1 MGEGIGAVSG
11 IAAAVPARR
20 RVAVVTGDT
29 LGPRLSGPGI
39 RALEL
44 AKVLSDHH
52 EVRLVS
58 TLAADLQMSPVD
70 VCAAVTEADVKDLE
84 AWCDVLVFQGF
95 LLNRNPWLME
105 SSCPIVVDLYDPFHL
120 EVLEQGRALP
130 LEERNRQLF
139 STVGVVNQQLARGD
153 YFICAS
159 AKQRDFWLG
168 QLTAIGRLN
177 AHTYD
182 RDKSLRSLIDVV
194 PFGISDTVPPKD
206 SPVLRGVVDGIGRDD
221 RVLLWGGGLY
231 PWFDPH
237 TLVRAVDRLRANVPT
252 VRLVFLAGRHP
263 NPDVPPMPTAEE
275 VRSLTAELGLG
286 RHVFFV
292 DHWVEYRDRHNYL
305 LEADLGLSTHLH
317 HVETEFS
324 FRTRILDY
332 IWAGL
337 PVVTT
342 GGDAMGD
349 LVEREGLG
357 RVVPPGDVEAL
368 ASALEE
374 LLADAEALASCR
386 ERLAKL
392 APSFHW
398 PSVAAA
404 LVAFCGQPSR
414 APDLVSGVRL
424 PPVSGNGAPPLQ
436 SRLRRAVELTRR
448 SLRDDGVMT
457 TGQQIALRI
466 RRGAQSAGN
475 ARSGSG
481 AGLSGH

>member
-1 MGEGIGAVSG
+1 MGQGIGAVSCTV
-11 IAAAVPARR
+11 AAEAPVRR

-29 LGPRLSGPGI
+29 LGSLLSGPGI

-44 AKVLSDHH
+44 AKVLSEHH

-58 TLAADLQMSPVD
+58 TLAADLHVSAID
-70 VCAAVTEADVKDLE
+70 VRAAVTDADVHELE
-84 AWCDVLVFQGF
+84 TWCDVLVFQGF

-105 SSCPIVVDLYDPFHL
+105 SSRPIVVDLYDPFHL

-130 LEERNRQLF
+130 MEERNRQLF

-153 YFICAS
+153 YFLCAS
-159 AKQRDFWLG
+159 TKQRDFWLG
-168 QLTAIGRLN
+168 QLTAVGRLN

-194 PFGISDTVPPKD
+194 PFGIRDTVPPKD
-206 SPVLRGVVDGIGRDD
+206 APVLRGVVDGIGPDD

-231 PWFDPH
+231 PWFDPQ
-237 TLVRAVDRLRANVPT
+237 TLVRAVDRLRASVPN

-275 VRSLTAELGLG
+275 VRSLTAELGLD
-286 RHVFFV
+286 RHVFFI
-292 DHWVEYRDRHNYL
+292 DHWVEYADRHNYL
-305 LEADLGLSTHLH
+305 LEADLGVSTHLH

-332 IWAGL
+332 VWARL
-337 PVVTT
+337 PIVTT

-349 LVEREGLG
+349 MVEREEVG

-368 ASALEE
+368 ASALGG
-374 LLADAEALASCR
+374 LLEDPEAMASCR

-392 APSFHW
+392 APTLHW
-398 PSVAAA
+398 CSVAAA
-404 LVAFCGQPSR
+404 LVAFCRQPSR
-414 APDLVSGVRL
+414 APDLLSGVRL
-424 PPVSGNGAPPLQ
+424 PPAVGSGAPPLKP
-436 SRLRRAVELTRR
+436 RFRRAVELTRR
-448 SLRDDGVMT
+448 SLLDDGVMT
-457 TGQQIALRI
+457 TGQRIAQRA
-466 RRGAQSAGN
+466 RRVVHPSG
-475 ARSGSG
+475 RS
-481 AGLSGH
+481 